1 MEIFVARQRPNAKC
15 PPPSAVPK
23 KPSNLHP
30 MSETFQF
37 GMIGLGTMGRNLAL
51 NIADHGYSVL
61 GLARSEEKAQQFAA
75 YAEGRKLSGVANP
88 QQFIAML
95 EKPRVVMTLVP
106 AGEAV
111 DEVIAELSPF
121 MEPGDFFIEG
131 GNSHYR
137 DTERRAKEL
146 AVKGLGFI
154 GIGVSGGE
162 KGARVGPSM
171 MAGGTGES
179 YARVQPILE
188 AVAAKYDGDPCV
200 ALLGKGGAG
209 HYVKM
214 VHNGIEYGLMQLIAE
229 AYDILH
235 RGVGRSNAE
244 IAALFDKWTAGPFGG
259 FLTQI
264 TADVLKVK
272 DESGQDLV
280 DLVLDKAKQKG
291 TGKWTSQD
299 ALDLGIPIPTI
310 DAAVSARQ
318 MSGLKDE
325 RVLAESSFAGK
336 LETKTGIDISSE
348 VMENALHLSFLITY
362 AQGVSLLEAA
372 SIEHGMDIDLE
383 ASARVWRAGCIIRSN
398 MLEPLRQA
406 VLEKPAGAS
415 VLQSTVFEE
424 TIIGAH
430 LRLTQSVIASNYAGI
445 PSPCMSASLSYL
457 NAYRTARL
465 PANLIQA
472 QRDYFGAHTYERTDK
487 EGSFHTEWGPN

>member
-1 MEIFVARQRPNAKC
+1 MIAFTWPEY
-15 PPPSAVPK
+15 
-23 KPSNLHP
+23 KPASSNLQL
-30 MSETFQF
+30 MSSIYQF

-61 GLARSEEKAQQFAA
+61 GLARSEDKAAEFAK
-75 YAEGRKLSGVANP
+75 YAEGRSLSGVADP
-88 QQFIAML
+88 KQFIAML

-106 AGEAV
+106 AGQPV
-111 DEVIAELSPF
+111 DDVIAELSPY

-146 AVKGLGFI
+146 AEKGLGFI

-171 MAGGTGES
+171 MAGGTAES

-188 AVAAKYDGDPCV
+188 AVAAKFDGDPCV

-235 RGVGRSNAE
+235 RYGRLTNEE
-244 IAALFDKWTAGPFGG
+244 ISDLFEKWTDGPFGG

-264 TADVLKVK
+264 TADVLKIK
-272 DESGQDLV
+272 DDSGQDLV

-325 RVLAESSFAGK
+325 RVRLESHLTTYSLLNEADPHRESLVKDVEGALYLA
-336 LETKTGIDISSE
+336 
-348 VMENALHLSFLITY
+348 FLITY
-362 AQGVSLLEAA
+362 AQGLSLLEAA

-383 ASARVWRAGCIIRSN
+383 SSARVWRSGCIIRSKL
-398 MLEPLRQA
+398 LEPIRVAINELSRTGTVLLAPSFRDVIVDHEWALRDVVLNA
-406 VLEKPAGAS
+406 VR
-415 VLQSTVFEE
+415 V
-424 TIIGAH
+424 
-430 LRLTQSVIASNYAGI
+430 GI
-445 PSPCMSASLSYL
+445 PAPCLSASLAYL
-457 NAYRTARL
+457 DGYRTSRL

>member
-1 MEIFVARQRPNAKC
+1 
-15 PPPSAVPK
+15 
-23 KPSNLHP
+23 
-30 MSETFQF
+30 
-37 GMIGLGTMGRNLAL
+37 MIGLGTMGRNLAL

-75 YAEGRKLSGVANP
+75 YAEGRKLSGVADN

-111 DEVIAELSPF
+111 DEVIAELSQY

-146 AVKGLGFI
+146 AKKGLGFI

-171 MAGGTGES
+171 MAGGTAES
-179 YARVQPILE
+179 YLRVQPILE

-229 AYDILH
+229 AYDLLH
-235 RGVGRSNAE
+235 RGGGLSNQA
-244 IAALFDKWTAGPFGG
+244 ISDLFEKWTDGPFGG

-325 RVLAESSFAGK
+325 RVRAQQSIGRDVRGSTA
-336 LETKTGIDISSE
+336 TPDDIRQVE
-348 VMENALHLSFLITY
+348 EALHLAFLITY
-362 AQGVSLLEAA
+362 AQGISLLKAA
-372 SIEHGMDIDLE
+372 SLEHGMEIDLE
-383 ASARVWRAGCIIRSN
+383 GSARVWRAGCIIRAKL
-398 MLEPLRQA
+398 LEPIRDALNQVGGVDNLLVA
-406 VLEKPAGAS
+406 PTFQSVVFSGHAELAGLVIKGAS
-415 VLQSTVFEE
+415 L
-424 TIIGAH
+424 
-430 LRLTQSVIASNYAGI
+430 GI
-445 PSPCMSASLSYL
+445 PTPCLSASLAYL
-457 NAYRTARL
+457 EGYRTARL